1 MAKRLGGWVVGW
13 VRLLAGSVAGWLSGW
28 RGCVGAW
35 VRGRMRWVDRPL
47 RVCLG
52 ICVQVWVDGW
62 VVIGIR
68 PTLRRKKI
76 RMLSH

>member
-1 MAKRLGGWVVGW
+1 MAG
-13 VRLLAGSVAGWLSGW
+13 
-28 RGCVGAW
+28 VGAW